1 MMNQEQLNFILTKY
15 FINQGVVTSLMLD
28 GTYLSRNLATLGP
41 LTTQPP
47 YEFMNIQAVCWGQIN
62 RSDPHDSDSL
72 GAGNKP

>member
-28 GTYLSRNLATLGP
+28 GTYLSRNLATLEP

-47 YEFMNIQAVCWGQIN
+47 YEVISSGKVWAYTAIHTV
-62 RSDPHDSDSL
+62 
-72 GAGNKP
+72 